1 MRPESLFG
9 LVAVTVMMAA
19 VLGELVIRLRVA
31 LTALN
36 ALNAITDLF
45 ICALRSSKRERTSRK
60 LSRGRQIV
68 NA

>member
-1 MRPESLFG
+1 MKPESRFG
-9 LVAVTVMMAA
+9 LVAATVMMSA
-19 VLGELVIRLRVA
+19 VLVELVIRLRAA

-36 ALNAITDLF
+36 AINAITDLF